1 LGRDWHG
8 HLPKPAVPEQLQL
21 RAACGITSLVQESC
35 ELGRAGERCCY
46 LAAFCKW
53 RGNRACPPRSCR
65 GLMREGTGGG
75 DCTER
80 SLSIVDVVSCKASTS
95 SGVDA
100 MRVLFA
106 ILLCNLVMLSFI
118 PLIAIFLLLI
128 RGASYAT
135 GREWRT
141 GVTGCFASTSCSTGN
156 C

>member
-1 LGRDWHG
+1 LSTTVLQRIDEGG
-8 HLPKPAVPEQLQL
+8 HK
-21 RAACGITSLVQESC
+21 
-35 ELGRAGERCCY
+35 
-46 LAAFCKW
+46 
-53 RGNRACPPRSCR
+53 
-65 GLMREGTGGG
+65 GG

-80 SLSIVDVVSCKASTS
+80 SLSIVDAVSCKASTS

-100 MRVLFA
+100 MRVFA

-141 GVTGCFASTSCSTGN
+141 GGTGCFASTSCSTGN